1 MAANSDERRKRWKRR
16 KRRKYTAAK
25 RMEILNAV
33 EEAGV
38 VEAARRHGV
47 PQTTVSNWLHRDATK
62 VVQEQAVQQ
71 AADGAGGSKVT
82 RKAREATTMASEE
95 TGGAKATTLPKVAA
109 SASNVVAARKV
120 VAASKVPASKVAAPK
135 VAVAKAAKVAAV
147 TTEPTATKAAK
158 PGAVLPKP
166 GTVLPNSLIKRVAR
180 SYTPSQKAEALE
192 EAAKHGVSAASG
204 KLGISRFSIYDWQRK
219 LAKAAAGE
227 GPSPTSGPEP
237 KAIEAQRDREILGE
251 WRQHPGLGPSQIRNQ
266 LRRRGV
272 KVSVTTARRVM
283 EDAGY
288 RPPKVKREP
297 HDERFEAV
305 RPNHLWHLDFVHRH
319 IHQASTFTLIL
330 IDDCARFVT
339 GHGVDDA
346 ERAEMVIRTFEEA
359 VARHGKPERVMHDR
373 GSAFWSWRGI
383 SRFTSLLTELGI
395 DQVVA
400 EHKEHNGKVEV
411 FNANL
416 HKELFDRHRFY
427 DLAEMKRRLAAHL
440 HWYNHARTHHA
451 LGGLLVPA
459 DRFYGRAEDVLAR
472 IEAGGQRDGDDLELR
487 ERCLE
492 LFKVV
497 SKNGTPEVWL
507 LGQRVTIPVHS

>member
-1 MAANSDERRKRWKRR
+1 MTAEAAEPR
-16 KRRKYTAAK
+16 KRRRYATAE
-25 RMEILNAV
+25 RTEILKSV
-33 EEAGV
+33 EEVGP

-47 PQTTVSNWLHRDATK
+47 PQTTVSNWLHRD
-62 VVQEQAVQQ
+62 
-71 AADGAGGSKVT
+71 
-82 RKAREATTMASEE
+82 
-95 TGGAKATTLPKVAA
+95 
-109 SASNVVAARKV
+109 
-120 VAASKVPASKVAAPK
+120 
-135 VAVAKAAKVAAV
+135 VAKAKGTAGRADDSKPERRRRAATMAISKVLPSAVVVPPKRDPTGAAA
-147 TTEPTATKAAK
+147 TAARAAAAEKAAADRIEKKAAK
-158 PGAVLPKP
+158 RTARKAAKQAAAKAVAPKEAKARTVLPKP
-166 GTVLPNSLIKRVAR
+166 GAPLPNSLVKRVAR
-180 SYTPSQKAEALE
+180 SYTPSEKAQALE
-192 EAAKHGVSAASG
+192 HAAAHGVSAAAD
-204 KLGISRFSIYDWQRK
+204 KFNISRFALYDWQRK
-219 LAKAAAGE
+219 VAKAAAGE
-227 GPSPTSGPEP
+227 GPSPTSGPDP
-237 KAIEAQRDREILGE
+237 KTIEEQRDREVLGE
-251 WRQHPGLGPSQIRNQ
+251 WRKHPGLGPSQIRNQ

-346 ERAEMVIRTFEEA
+346 ERADLVIGTFEEA

-400 EHKEHNGKVEV
+400 EEKEHNGKVEV

-416 HKELFDRHRFY
+416 HKELFDRYRFY

-459 DRFYGRAEDVLAR
+459 DRYYGRAEEVLAR
-472 IEAGGQRDGDDLELR
+472 IEAGVQRDGDELELR
-487 ERCLE
+487 DRCLE

-507 LGQRVTIPVHS
+507 LGQRLTVPVLP

>member
-1 MAANSDERRKRWKRR
+1 MAMDVAEPR
-16 KRRKYTAAK
+16 KRRRYTTAK
-25 RMEILNAV
+25 RVEILKAV
-33 EEAGV
+33 DEVGV
-38 VEAARRHGV
+38 VEGARRHDV
-47 PQTTVSNWLHRDATK
+47 PPSTVSNWLHRDA
-62 VVQEQAVQQ
+62 A
-71 AADGAGGSKVT
+71 
-82 RKAREATTMASEE
+82 
-95 TGGAKATTLPKVAA
+95 KVAKGTA
-109 SASNVVAARKV
+109 APKAVSENEDGSATARAKRKRRGAQEAAAPEVLATKV
-120 VAASKVPASKVAAPK
+120 VAAAEPPASSVANAAATPKTAAPK
-135 VAVAKAAKVAAV
+135 VASKAK
-147 TTEPTATKAAK
+147 TM
-158 PGAVLPKP
+158 LPKP
-166 GTVLPNSLIKRVAR
+166 GTALPDSLVKRVAR
-180 SYTPSQKAEALE
+180 SYTPSEKAQALE
-192 EAAKHGVSAASG
+192 HAAAHGVSASSD
-204 KLGISRFSIYDWQRK
+204 KFNISRFSIYDWQRK
-219 LAKAAAGE
+219 LRKAAAGE
-227 GPSPTSGPEP
+227 GPSPTSGPAP
-237 KAIEAQRDREILGE
+237 QQIEEQRDREILGE
-251 WRQHPGLGPSQIRNQ
+251 WRKHPGLGPSQIRNQ

-330 IDDCARFVT
+330 LDDCARFVT

-346 ERAEMVIRTFEEA
+346 ERAELVISTFEEA

-400 EHKEHNGKVEV
+400 EKKEHNGKVEV

-416 HKELFDRHRFY
+416 AKELFDRHRFY

-440 HWYNHARTHHA
+440 HWHNHARTHHA

-459 DRFYGRAEDVLAR
+459 DRYYGRAEEVLAR
-472 IEAGGQRDGDDLELR
+472 IEAGGHREGDDLELR
-487 ERCLE
+487 DRCLE
-492 LFKVV
+492 LFKIV
-497 SKNGTPEVWL
+497 SKNGVPEVWL
-507 LGQRVTIPVHS
+507 LGQRLAVPTLP